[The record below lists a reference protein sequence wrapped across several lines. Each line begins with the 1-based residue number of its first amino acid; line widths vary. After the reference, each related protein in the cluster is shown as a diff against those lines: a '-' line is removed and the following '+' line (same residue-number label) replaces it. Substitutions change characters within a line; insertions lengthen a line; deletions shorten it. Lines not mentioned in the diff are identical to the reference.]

1 MGQVVSI
8 NQRPR
13 LDLRAK
19 VLLGNVGIGEVVGV
33 DGHLRT
39 IEYERFTPEG
49 GFGTVVETLPLDDL
63 RALNPAVD
71 WFGRRN
77 ACKATVHLFTRAPV
91 AR

>member
-1 MGQVVSI
+1 MGEIVTL
-8 NQRPR
+8 NQRLR
-13 LDLRAK
+13 LDLHAK

-39 IEYERFTPEG
+39 IEFERFTPEG

-77 ACKATVHLFTRAPV
+77 ADKATVHAFTRAP
-91 AR
+91 ATR

>member
-1 MGQVVSI
+1 MGQVVSL

-33 DGHLRT
+33 DGHMRT

-49 GFGTVVETLPLDDL
+49 GFGTVVETVPLDDL

-77 ACKATVHLFTRAPV
+77 ADKATVHPFTQAP
-91 AR
+91 ATR

>member
-1 MGQVVSI
+1 MGEVVSL
-8 NQRPR
+8 NQRLR

-33 DGHLRT
+33 NGHMRT

-77 ACKATVHLFTRAPV
+77 AGKATVHPFTQAP
-91 AR
+91 ATR